1 MESYPSVFNDIL
13 GPIMAGPSSSHTAGP
28 VRIGR
33 MTRQLLGEE
42 PVRATI
48 TFDPSGSFA
57 HTYRFQGTDKG
68 FVAGLMGWDT
78 DDPRISFA
86 LSLASQA
93 GLDFRFELAPID
105 GADHPN
111 TVVITAEGASGRRR
125 TVRALSI
132 GGGMIVVTEVDGLP
146 VELRGDTYELL
157 VFWKDGADAEHAAAW
172 LTAQAPQASAVHV
185 QRGPSTGMARAPL
198 VAPLESR
205 FQPPAGLEAVY
216 LEPVLPVATVAGVE
230 PPLFSSAD
238 EMVSIAAREGITLG
252 QVVAWYERRRSGWDE
267 DRVWSRMERVAHA
280 MKEAVRQGMSR
291 ELLMM
296 GGVAPVGIPQ
306 KMARHA
312 QQGRPILG
320 DPLLRSI
327 IYSQAVMAVNNAM
340 GIVVASPTA
349 GAAGVVPGAV
359 LGYAEQLGLSD
370 RDIARGLFA
379 AAGIGLIIA
388 YKATFGAEVAGCQA
402 ETGSAGAM
410 AAAALVE
417 LAGGSP
423 RQAVDAASMALQNVL
438 GLICD
443 PVAGFTEVPCMGKN
457 ALGVANAYAM
467 AEMALAGVPSVIPF
481 DEVAVAMKEVGAM
494 LPSEVRCTT
503 LGGLAATPTG
513 QRFKVQFLG
522 RMNAPQ

>member
-1 MESYPSVFNDIL
+1 
-13 GPIMAGPSSSHTAGP
+13 MA
-28 VRIGR
+28 
-33 MTRQLLGEE
+33 RQLLGAP
-42 PVRATI
+42 PVRATLI
-48 TFDPSGSFA
+48 FDPGGSFA

-68 FVAGLMGWDT
+68 FIAGLMGWDT
-78 DDPRISFA
+78 DDPRMPFA
-86 LSLASQA
+86 LSIASQL
-93 GLDFRFELAPID
+93 GLEFKFLVAPIEE
-105 GADHPN
+105 ADHPN
-111 TVVITAEGASGRRR
+111 TVIITAQDASGRQRA
-125 TVRALSI
+125 VRALSI
-132 GGGMIVVTEVDGLP
+132 GGGMIQVTHVDGFP
-146 VELRGDTYELL
+146 VDLRGDTYEVV
-157 VFWKDGADAEHAAAW
+157 VFWNSPEDGERAERW
-172 LTAQAPQASAVHV
+172 LQSITEELVSLQSQARPG
-185 QRGPSTGMARAPL
+185 RGMSIARL
-198 VAPLESR
+198 GRPLEELPS
-205 FQPPAGLEAVY
+205 PPEGLDAVY
-216 LEPVLPVATVAGVE
+216 LEPVLPVATLSNME
-230 PPLFSSAD
+230 PPLFTSA
-238 EMVSIAAREGITLG
+238 EAMVSLAEEQGSTLA
-252 QVVAWYERRRSGWDE
+252 QVVVQYEQRRSGWPA
-267 DRVWSRMERVAHA
+267 DRVWDRMERVAQA
-280 MKEAVRQGMSR
+280 MREAVRQGMSR
-291 ELLMM
+291 ELPMM

-320 DPLLRSI
+320 DPLLKSI
-327 IYSQAVMAVNNAM
+327 IYSQAVMAVNNTM

-349 GAAGVVPGAV
+349 GAAGVVPGTV
-359 LGYAEQLGLSD
+359 LGYAEQLGLSE

-417 LAGGSP
+417 LAGGSAK
-423 RQAVDAASMALQNVL
+423 QAVDAASMALQNVL

-481 DEVAVAMKEVGAM
+481 DEVAVAMREVGAM

-513 QRFKVQFLG
+513 KRFKVQFLG
-522 RMNAPQ
+522 RVGG